1 MPTTFE
7 LIFRSLSGKTN
18 IAKANGLSLGIK
30 LFNKLPNSIKILE
43 PKHKFKTGVN
53 KFLLE
58 LVFYSLDEFLTS

>member
-1 MPTTFE
+1 MLTKFE
-7 LIFRSLSGKTN
+7 LIFRSLSGRPN

-43 PKHKFKTGVN
+43 PKHKLKTGVN